1 MGFGEPRFVAQV
13 PLHEAP
19 KKSEAVEE
27 GEFGL
32 DKKRLDRFG
41 WILNNHGIIGL
52 DILRNRLEDAEE
64 FPEDYPEYD
73 KARYERLIGSL
84 KNFDVKSPE
93 FAETAEKIAGMLQ
106 SSL

>member
-1 MGFGEPRFVAQV
+1 MGFGEPRFAAQI
-13 PLHEAP
+13 PLHETP
-19 KKSEAVEE
+19 QKKEELEE

-64 FPEDYPEYD
+64 FQ
-73 KARYERLIGSL
+73 
-84 KNFDVKSPE
+84 
-93 FAETAEKIAGMLQ
+93 KIIPNMIRQDMRGL
-106 SSL
+106 LVV